1 MACEQTFDQKKTEKT
16 DSSGDST
23 PAKGADTNPHCVQT
37 SKHQSNFLL
46 NPPSFE
52 SNRIFNTNF
61 VYAQIPPLWNHPSKV
76 PRLQW
81 DGPAI
86 ERTETW
92 GKNPSG
98 KLLCSFNVVFSD
110 FLVTFSDLKKRLTG
124 SCLTSAAAK
133 HVIRKESFCQGWGN
147 NRPDLCPKRTVTLE
161 ANILG
166 QFSSV
171 TSTFSFKRHSRFFK
185 EKKLQLMQLFLKFQA
200 VLVNH
205 KDNGIGK

>member
-1 MACEQTFDQKKTEKT
+1 MLLQLQVTVRHVHGLEQLLVLHLSLIEFL
-16 DSSGDST
+16 
-23 PAKGADTNPHCVQT
+23 PQT
-37 SKHQSNFLL
+37 SFT
-46 NPPSFE
+46 P
-52 SNRIFNTNF
+52 
-61 VYAQIPPLWNHPSKV
+61 QIPPLFCTIHLKFPDCNEMAQQLKEQKP
-76 PRLQW
+76 
-81 DGPAI
+81 G
-86 ERTETW
+86 